1 MESGTSNPLV
11 TMPSHD
17 LVELPEAEDEGLT
30 SPNLVHSIN
39 PGMSLA
45 SATNFARMQ
54 SSSYSHQERKESSS
68 SSVTKMQGDQVVSSA
83 QNSSSSASRTDS
95 AATGQLAIG
104 QDGQMVMSGTKVQS
118 SSSES
123 HESSSERKL
132 MANGAMTSS
141 ATSSHSFSKKSTS
154 STVTNV
160 TSRSLLSSSQVRKF
174 KRVSKCDN
182 CIFQLLSFRIFCS
195 IITKLLTRQKSGL
208 NEARLQLHISEKKCR
223 DSNSEVKCTL

>member
-160 TSRSLLSSSQVRKF
+160 TSRSLLSSSQVRI
-174 KRVSKCDN
+174 VSKCDK

>member
-1 MESGTSNPLV
+1 MNKQTIYSQTQTLRQVLNLELFKGITETTSPVISEEQDNHPLV

-17 LVELPEAEDEGLT
+17 LAEVPEAEPGLT

-83 QNSSSSASRTDS
+83 QNSSSSASASSS
-95 AATGQLAIG
+95 AATGQMAIG
-104 QDGQMVMSGTKVQS
+104 HDGQVVLSGTKVQS

-132 MANGAMTSS
+132 MANGVMASS
-141 ATSSHSFSKKSTS
+141 ASSSHSYSKKSS
-154 STVTNV
+154 LSTVTNV
-160 TSRSLLSSSQVRKF
+160 TSRSLLSSSQVRI
-174 KRVSKCDN
+174 R
-182 CIFQLLSFRIFCS
+182 LL
-195 IITKLLTRQKSGL
+195 
-208 NEARLQLHISEKKCR
+208 
-223 DSNSEVKCTL
+223 

>member
-1 MESGTSNPLV
+1 MTVYKGITETTSPISSELESGNSHPLV

-17 LVELPEAEDEGLT
+17 LGEVAENEDEGLT

-54 SSSYSHQERKESSS
+54 SSSFSHQERKESSS

-83 QNSSSSASRTDS
+83 QNSSSSASASS
-95 AATGQLAIG
+95 AMATGQMAIG
-104 QDGQMVMSGTKVQS
+104 QDGQVVMSGTKMQS
-118 SSSES
+118 SSSQS

-132 MANGAMTSS
+132 MANGAMTTSNS
-141 ATSSHSFSKKSTS
+141 SSHSFSKKSSS

-160 TSRSLLSSSQVRKF
+160 TSRSLLTSSQVRKSIEISSFEALKIFLKCQSVTTASEFCPF
-174 KRVSKCDN
+174 KSV
-182 CIFQLLSFRIFCS
+182 Q
-195 IITKLLTRQKSGL
+195 
-208 NEARLQLHISEKKCR
+208 
-223 DSNSEVKCTL
+223 